1 MSNFSEKQKA
11 IMIKKHHKKFQESRL
26 KIIKKIK
33 LSNIMKKNPYLYA
46 ARNFQTSKELVDS
59 ILRDLITSSDE
70 TIFGDVFFEPLG
82 MEISKGNV
90 SVGKGTDFSV
100 ETNSEIIVYSFK
112 SGSNV
117 QNASATE
124 KQGQEFTETSQR
136 LRKINKPVDNVR
148 IHGYGKSSSK
158 AKSTKPFRQVSG
170 QAAWNELSGCSDF
183 FIFMNKIIQEE
194 SEKYGATY
202 NQEYEKKLSE
212 IINEFDLNF
221 PAKNGKINWDAVT
234 EFNSGINSRGKRL
247 KKIES

>member
-90 SVGKGTDFSV
+90 SVGKGTDFSNLDLMFKMHQLQKNKV
-100 ETNSEIIVYSFK
+100 RNSLKLLKDYVKLTN
-112 SGSNV
+112 
-117 QNASATE
+117 Q
-124 KQGQEFTETSQR
+124 
-136 LRKINKPVDNVR
+136 
-148 IHGYGKSSSK
+148 
-158 AKSTKPFRQVSG
+158 
-170 QAAWNELSGCSDF
+170 
-183 FIFMNKIIQEE
+183 
-194 SEKYGATY
+194 
-202 NQEYEKKLSE
+202 
-212 IINEFDLNF
+212 
-221 PAKNGKINWDAVT
+221 
-234 EFNSGINSRGKRL
+234 
-247 KKIES
+247 